1 MNKVLQLTEERGADK
16 VYECVGGNPMTKTLA
31 QATSLVRRGGKV
43 GLVGWPGPNVPP
55 KLDWN
60 KILEQEIDLIPIS
73 SFSCWGNDSEF
84 KIVLN
89 LIIDGKIDAQSLITH
104 RFPLTKINEAFEI
117 AANKKDSKAIK
128 VVIVS

>member
-1 MNKVLQLTEERGADK
+1 
-16 VYECVGGNPMTKTLA
+16 
-31 QATSLVRRGGKV
+31 
-43 GLVGWPGPNVPP
+43 LVGWPGPNVPP